1 MSIPQPGGGAAT
13 GGVFG
18 GGPCLT
24 GGSVG
29 MGPGG
34 GGGGSLEDPAAFAA
48 GGGRYG
54 FHTAGS
60 PGTASGRRYQLSGGG
75 SLEDPA
81 ALGAG
86 GSRCGFASADGHGT
100 GSGRRNVTG
109 GGLYASGFVEAGS
122 GCLAMGGIDTR
133 ISGALVTKI
142 CPERRWYTCP
152 LFRRTRYLA
161 LNGS

>member
-1 MSIPQPGGGAAT
+1 MSSPQPGGGAAT

-24 GGSVG
+24 DGSVG

-48 GGGRYG
+48 GGGGYG
-54 FHTAGS
+54 FHTAGG
-60 PGTASGRRYQLSGGG
+60 PRTASGSRGGG

-81 ALGAG
+81 AFGAG
-86 GSRCGFASADGHGT
+86 GGSTSTSTSQACGFASAGGHGT
-100 GSGRRNVTG
+100 GSGCRNVTG
-109 GGLYASGFVEAGS
+109 GGLYTNGFVEAGS

-133 ISGALVTKI
+133 TSGCFVTKI
-142 CPERRWYTCP
+142 CPDVK
-152 LFRRTRYLA
+152 
-161 LNGS
+161 